1 MPATRASN
9 NKARSSSGSDRAT
22 VSAVV
27 IQDDNNEA
35 GASPPTD
42 SVADPSGADDPIS
55 RKKRRALNWEK
66 DNRPPR
72 PANAFISFKSS
83 LKDGPLKREYAAR
96 LASGENIGVI
106 AQQMWK
112 CLSEDERDK
121 WYVAAK
127 QAKVEHS
134 KKYPDYKYQPQK
146 RKEKKK
152 ASRRRKAQ
160 SVDPDEEYEEEE
172 EAELS
177 DTASGVGQ
185 EETTSVFTPTSDLS
199 EDIEKLQGEPRMVE
213 VYMGASEDLD
223 RLYKN
228 GWKWALIRDYDG
240 PPTETTTEANNPIVH
255 LPTTTESETTA
266 NPLAVELIS
275 MASVL
280 NNLEPVNSTEQAMSF
295 GTNDALAFQ
304 QMFNPW
310 DYPPPQ
316 NAFFYDGQPAL
327 EVTES
332 MLKLG
337 AVETSST

>member
-1 MPATRASN
+1 
-9 NKARSSSGSDRAT
+9 
-22 VSAVV
+22 
-27 IQDDNNEA
+27 
-35 GASPPTD
+35 
-42 SVADPSGADDPIS
+42 
-55 RKKRRALNWEK
+55 LNWEK

-83 LKDGPLKREYAAR
+83 LKDGPLKREYTTR

-112 CLSEDERDK
+112 GLSEDERDK

-160 SVDPDEEYEEEE
+160 SVDPDDEYEEE

-199 EDIEKLQGEPRMVE
+199 EDVEKLQGEPRLVE
-213 VYMGASEDLD
+213 VYMGGSEDLD

-228 GWKWALIRDYDG
+228 GWKVTSL
-240 PPTETTTEANNPIVH
+240 V
-255 LPTTTESETTA
+255 
-266 NPLAVELIS
+266 
-275 MASVL
+275 
-280 NNLEPVNSTEQAMSF
+280 
-295 GTNDALAFQ
+295 
-304 QMFNPW
+304 
-310 DYPPPQ
+310 YPQ
-316 NAFFYDGQPAL
+316 RNQW
-327 EVTES
+327 
-332 MLKLG
+332 
-337 AVETSST
+337 